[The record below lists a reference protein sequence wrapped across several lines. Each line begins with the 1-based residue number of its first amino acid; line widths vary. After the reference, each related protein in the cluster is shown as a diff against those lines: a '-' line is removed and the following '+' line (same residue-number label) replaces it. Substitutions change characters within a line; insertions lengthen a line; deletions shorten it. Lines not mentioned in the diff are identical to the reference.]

1 MKLYPQLVKICK
13 SDGMDVEWC
22 KMIDNPRMQC
32 CKGSHNH
39 SVKTHVWLLK
49 TYLFF
54 LGGSKILKRKGS
66 VHWNIITFLMLFNLV
81 KSLHHKTILQYPL
94 HPIPLLS
101 LTSLSWGIPVY
112 ISICSWEYSSLSFL
126 EMHVHD
132 IWDFIPF
139 HGCPQGGGSHRAVD
153 TTRVLT
159 GHDHIRQQL

>member
-1 MKLYPQLVKICK
+1 MILFDYSELHVEKENHFCFSQRSCYQIYSRVLCYMKLYPQLVKICK
-13 SDGMDVEWC
+13 SDGMDVKWC

-39 SVKTHVWLLK
+39 SVKTYVWLLK

-66 VHWNIITFLMLFNLV
+66 VHWNIITFLILFNLV
-81 KSLHHKTILQYPL
+81 KSPHHKTILQYPL

-112 ISICSWEYSSLSFL
+112 IYMYKHL
-126 EMHVHD
+126 
-132 IWDFIPF
+132 
-139 HGCPQGGGSHRAVD
+139 
-153 TTRVLT
+153 
-159 GHDHIRQQL
+159 